1 MAKILVID
9 DDPEMRSA
17 LEQTLTLAGHDVMLA
32 EDGEQGLKLLRDQ
45 PANLVITDIFMPNK
59 EGFETINTLRKDFP
73 GVPIIA
79 ISGRPELG
87 NVLAIARR
95 LGSVRTLAKPF
106 QSPELLVAV
115 EETLQAK
122 PGGSAKRNGGQP

>member
-17 LEQTLTLAGHDVMLA
+17 LEQTLKLAGHDVMLA
-32 EDGEQGLKLLRDQ
+32 EDGEQGLKVLRDQ

-73 GVPIIA
+73 NVPIIA

-106 QSPELLVAV
+106 QSPELLAAV
-115 EETLQAK
+115 EEALQTK
-122 PGGSAKRNGGQP
+122 PGAPGK

>member
-9 DDPEMRSA
+9 DDAEMRSA
-17 LEQTLTLAGHDVMLA
+17 LEQTLTMAGHLVMLA
-32 EDGEQGLKLLRDQ
+32 EDGEQGLLLLRNQ
-45 PANLVITDIFMPNK
+45 PANWFITDIVLPNK
-59 EGFETINTLRKDFP
+59 EGFETISTLRKDFP
-73 GVPIIA
+73 GLPIIA

-106 QSPELLVAV
+106 QSPELLQAV
-115 EETLQAK
+115 SEALQSK
-122 PGGSAKRNGGQP
+122 PGASAQGLG

>member
-17 LEQTLTLAGHDVMLA
+17 LEQTLKLAGHDVMLA
-32 EDGEQGLKLLRDQ
+32 EDGEQGLKVLRDQ

-106 QSPELLVAV
+106 QSPELLAAV
-115 EETLQAK
+115 EEALQTK
-122 PGGSAKRNGGQP
+122 PGAPGK

>member
-17 LEQTLTLAGHDVMLA
+17 LEQTLKLAGHDVMLA
-32 EDGEQGLKLLRDQ
+32 EDGEQGLKVLRDQ
-45 PANLVITDIFMPNK
+45 PAHLGITDIFMPTK

-73 GVPIIA
+73 NVPIIA

-106 QSPELLVAV
+106 QSPELLAAV
-115 EETLQAK
+115 EEALQTK
-122 PGGSAKRNGGQP
+122 PGAPGK